1 MHNVIMALPGFEPEI
16 GRWLWALEDTRRR
29 TKRSLEGLTQAVIDW
44 PHPLTSS
51 PEVERRTSGAGGSDS
66 PLLTTAVSPS
76 GVGPGVRPGNSI
88 GTLLYHLA
96 AIEIDWLY
104 SDVLQSQWP
113 PELEALFP
121 LDVRD
126 EQGHLSAVRGLSLGE
141 HLHRLDAVRSILLD
155 TFRGMTLHEF
165 RRARRVNDHDV
176 TPEWVIH
183 HLMQHE
189 TEHRGQT
196 GEIRLRA
203 ERTLE
208 EDSWARINTE

>member
-1 MHNVIMALPGFEPEI
+1 MHNVVEALPGCEPEI

-29 TKRSLEGLTQAVIDW
+29 TKDSLDGLIQSVIDW
-44 PHPLTSS
+44 FDPH
-51 PEVERRTSGAGGSDS
+51 GGS
-66 PLLTTAVSPS
+66 
-76 GVGPGVRPGNSI
+76 SI

-104 SDVLQSQWP
+104 ADVLQKPWP

-126 EQGHLSAVRGLSLGE
+126 EQGHLSAVRGLSLDE

>member
-29 TKRSLEGLTQAVIDW
+29 TKSSLDGLTQAVIDW
-44 PHPLTSS
+44 PHPLTRSLGL
-51 PEVERRTSGAGGSDS
+51 RTSGE
-66 PLLTTAVSPS
+66 
-76 GVGPGVRPGNSI
+76 GPGVRPGNSI

-121 LDVRD
+121 FDVRD
-126 EQGHLSAVRGLSLGE
+126 EQGHLIAVRGLSLDG

-165 RRARRVNDHDV
+165 RRARRVNDRDV

-189 TEHRGQT
+189 AEHRGQI
-196 GEIRLRA
+196 GEIRIRA
-203 ERTLE
+203 ERTLHDR
-208 EDSWARINTE
+208 DSWARINTDQHGSNL